1 MWITFYHQSKRYRKS
16 LGLDDTKANR
26 KLAETKLIPEIQYKL
41 NTGEFFKNNNVKKVP
56 TIDEFVKVSF
66 EIHKI
71 HRRGL
76 TQKNHLGVYTNHIKP
91 HLGNKKLD
99 DIKPSL
105 IATWQNKLLETL
117 STKSL
122 SMARAVLNVIFN
134 DAIADEIIV
143 RNPLKLIKKPHN
155 VVVREIKPFTQDEI
169 FILLNNIN
177 EKIRCY
183 FAIGFF
189 TGMRTGEILALKW
202 SDLDYEN
209 SLIKIRRAKRQGIED
224 KPKTKASIR
233 DIDIIDILYPYL
245 LNHLKFKTHKS
256 EYIFTSNFE
265 KSYSDCGGI
274 FARYWKPIFEKVNIE
289 YRNPYQMRHT
299 FASMMISNGEDILW
313 VSNMLG
319 HTTSAMTLTKY
330 AKYIVNK
337 DKKRGTFLNAT

>member
-143 RNPLKLIKKPHN
+143 RNPLKLIKK
-155 VVVREIKPFTQDEI
+155 
-169 FILLNNIN
+169 
-177 EKIRCY
+177 
-183 FAIGFF
+183 
-189 TGMRTGEILALKW
+189 
-202 SDLDYEN
+202 
-209 SLIKIRRAKRQGIED
+209 
-224 KPKTKASIR
+224 
-233 DIDIIDILYPYL
+233 
-245 LNHLKFKTHKS
+245 
-256 EYIFTSNFE
+256 TS
-265 KSYSDCGGI
+265 
-274 FARYWKPIFEKVNIE
+274 
-289 YRNPYQMRHT
+289 
-299 FASMMISNGEDILW
+299 
-313 VSNMLG
+313 
-319 HTTSAMTLTKY
+319 
-330 AKYIVNK
+330 
-337 DKKRGTFLNAT
+337 

>member
-1 MWITFYHQSKRYRKS
+1 LWITFYHQSKRYRKS

-41 NTGEFFKNNNVKKVP
+41 NSGEFFKNDNVKKVP

-71 HRRGL
+71 HRRVL
-76 TQKNHLGVYTNHIKP
+76 TQKNHLSVYNNRIKP
-91 HLGNKKLD
+91 YLGNKKLD
-99 DIKPSL
+99 EIKPSQ
-105 IATWQNKLLETL
+105 IATWQNKLLEEL

-143 RNPLKLIKKPHN
+143 RNPLKLIKKPN
-155 VVVREIKPFTQDEI
+155 NIPVRKIKPFSQEEM
-169 FILLNNIN
+169 FKLLDNIN

-202 SDLDYEN
+202 SDIDYEN
-209 SLIKIRRAKRQGIED
+209 NVIKVRRSKRQGIESE
-224 KPKTKASIR
+224 PKTKASIR
-233 DIDIIDILYPYL
+233 DVDIIDILHPYL
-245 LNHLKFKTHKS
+245 ENHLKYKIPES
-256 EYIFTSNFE
+256 DYLFTNRD
-265 KSYSDCGGI
+265 KVSYSHY
-274 FARYWKPIFEKVNIE
+274 ARLFSSYWKPLFKKLDIE

-337 DKKRGTFLNAT
+337 DKKRGTFLNAS